1 MTDPTGKSFL
11 SYRRDR
17 LSDGRK
23 ILAAQHD
30 LGIPTWQDL
39 NDLEEGHTDGL
50 LRSVLAQPEI
60 ANAVAYLT
68 PEVATSATITRTEL
82 PGIVQRVDTN
92 DGFFMVPVAGGGLGY
107 DKVAA
112 VAGSYLGTHDLGNW
126 NVTKVSSDPL
136 TDADAS
142 LIARRVLKQRLIA
155 IHSSLASDLAL
166 KVGLYTRGTPAFSSG
181 TALAIDWMHRFA
193 GRLAVDQAWEDHLL
207 PALRTVHEKVARYAP
222 GRAIEFSGLCALPA
236 AVALGTSF
244 MATSGLSTSWLQSSP
259 KHGVQRWSLDTARAP
274 SRFAAR
280 TRAATTHADDLA
292 VLVSVA
298 SNAEPAFGASRSDLP
313 EFRATIH
320 ISRPDEG
327 YPQDVATPGE
337 AADITALVVESLRAA
352 RDTYQARGVVHLF
365 LAGPVGLAFLIG
377 QSLNTAG
384 PVQTYEHI
392 PTDAV
397 GRYQASVFLR
407 PLH

>member
-193 GRLAVDQAWEDHLL
+193 GRLAVDQAWRTISCQPFERFTKKSPDTRQAERSNFRDFALCQRQWLL
-207 PALRTVHEKVARYAP
+207 AHH
-222 GRAIEFSGLCALPA
+222 
-236 AVALGTSF
+236 
-244 MATSGLSTSWLQSSP
+244 SWQ
-259 KHGVQRWSLDTARAP
+259 
-274 SRFAAR
+274 
-280 TRAATTHADDLA
+280 RAAFR
-292 VLVSVA
+292 
-298 SNAEPAFGASRSDLP
+298 PPG
-313 EFRATIH
+313 FRARRSMAFSVGAWTLLVRPPGSPPEH
-320 ISRPDEG
+320 ARQRRMPTTSRC
-327 YPQDVATPGE
+327 
-337 AADITALVVESLRAA
+337 
-352 RDTYQARGVVHLF
+352 
-365 LAGPVGLAFLIG
+365 
-377 QSLNTAG
+377 
-384 PVQTYEHI
+384 
-392 PTDAV
+392 
-397 GRYQASVFLR
+397 
-407 PLH
+407 